1 MSERGIFRVFKSPS
15 DRDITG
21 FAPWVFGLKRVLVWV
36 TMGYQGIMGYGV
48 AFPLSPLRKAI
59 VLWVIRVYGLREV

>member
-21 FAPWVFGLKRVLVWV
+21 FAPWVFGLKRVWV

-48 AFPLSPLRKAI
+48 DFPLSPLGKAI